1 MWFQVRFQVAMA
13 IQIMAVW
20 NRWAHPQVALVI
32 FSSLS
37 TQFFNSR
44 NQTRMMSSNP
54 SKEQKFRKLMWGVSV
69 IYNKCL
75 EIDLLILE
83 TMNRWVIGKRIS
95 YRTASSDLCT
105 GVGCPSEPLLD
116 MSTLTINGWRT
127 SDMSSVAP
135 RVSEADSKA
144 SVSPPFSSIAVLR
157 ASLAMRVTITA
168 TATAKTQAVNTIS
181 TRKFEVWRLKLNPE
195 TCSTALNF
203 KQWFQ
208 KFQNWYPWIPTGGTY
223 LLLEG
228 QFQA

>member
-1 MWFQVRFQVAMA
+1 
-13 IQIMAVW
+13 
-20 NRWAHPQVALVI
+20 
-32 FSSLS
+32 
-37 TQFFNSR
+37 
-44 NQTRMMSSNP
+44 MSSKP
-54 SKEQKFRKLMWGVSV
+54 SKEQKFWKLMWGVPSY
-69 IYNKCL
+69 YNKCL

-83 TMNRWVIGKRIS
+83 TMNRWVIAKRIS

-144 SVSPPFSSIAVLR
+144 SVSPPFSSIAVFR

-168 TATAKTQAVNTIS
+168 TATAKTQAVYTIS
-181 TRKFEVWRLKLNPE
+181 SGKFEVWSWIQKHAVRHRTLNND
-195 TCSTALNF
+195 SKIF
-203 KQWFQ
+203 KYWH
-208 KFQNWYPWIPTGGTY
+208 PWIPKGGTY

-228 QFQA
+228 QFQAWSVKYNRTALQGHMCQSIRI

>member
-1 MWFQVRFQVAMA
+1 
-13 IQIMAVW
+13 
-20 NRWAHPQVALVI
+20 
-32 FSSLS
+32 
-37 TQFFNSR
+37 
-44 NQTRMMSSNP
+44 MSSKA
-54 SKEQKFRKLMWGVSV
+54 SKEQKFRKLMWGVPSY
-69 IYNKCL
+69 YNKCL

-144 SVSPPFSSIAVLR
+144 SVSPPFSSIAVFR

-168 TATAKTQAVNTIS
+168 TATVKTQAVYTIS
-181 TRKFEVWRLKLNPE
+181 SRKFEVWSWIQKHAVRHWTLNND
-195 TCSTALNF
+195 SKNF
-203 KQWFQ
+203 KYWH
-208 KFQNWYPWIPTGGTY
+208 PWIPKGGTY

-228 QFQA
+228 QFQAWSVKYNRTALQGHMCQ